1 MIPASSGLLVPA
13 FFIHLQFLLWE
24 STLLFNKKYLYKT
37 MESCKRCSIPF
48 EKTQSCSKR
57 CGMPLSGQ
65 YSCAIC
71 SLSSVY
77 SHLFNMQNSCQKVQY
92 PMHQSNIPWT
102 FLEDDCVAYTWQFP
116 IRQHS
121 ILFKKQCYCKNWRYL
136 PDKWSTPVEKVQSSL
151 FFLRTSSFVFRRT
164 VSFILYERFV
174 LSWCTAVLTFLT

>member
-1 MIPASSGLLVPA
+1 
-13 FFIHLQFLLWE
+13 
-24 STLLFNKKYLYKT
+24 

-92 PMHQSNIPWT
+92 PMHQSNLNWT
-102 FLEDDCVAYTWQFP
+102 SCEDDYAACTWQFS
-116 IRQHS
+116 QKTTS
-121 ILFKKQCYCKNWRYL
+121 YFFQEAMFLQKQKVMFLTPGMFLLKRLCVPCLLSKN
-136 PDKWSTPVEKVQSSL
+136 SSL
-151 FFLRTSSFVFRRT
+151 GEISFAQYKELCTIPNQLFPSFCRGYFFPK
-164 VSFILYERFV
+164 
-174 LSWCTAVLTFLT
+174 